1 MRVKK
6 YSLIAGIYPL
16 MKRTYW
22 LVLALALSASVVKA
36 QDQTNFTQFYLNPYL
51 INPSYVGIDGQSAL
65 SIIYRKQWMTIEG
78 APTIANFTLQ
88 TPISPRAGFG
98 FSVTNDVKGLLNNFS
113 ALLTFGFN
121 VPLADHAFIRFG
133 ISGGGS
139 WNTVDMEK
147 LESLSNDLALANIL
161 DNNASLTGNA
171 GISFHINTFQ
181 LGASMPTMFAPSYM
195 SQDAFT
201 VTEIKPFQS
210 LIINASNRF
219 YFGDDKHVFEPYALY
234 RMNAEL
240 PPQFEVAGIL
250 HLNHVIWIGGSYKQ
264 DFGISALGGIKLKN
278 AVAIGASY
286 SLQNSGINEL
296 NSPSVEVSLN
306 FLFGKRKKDAPLYSF
321 VNTVKEKEKKP
332 LRKSASQLIAERR
345 KAEEEARKLKLAEEA
360 KKRKEEEEAQKQVE
374 ALAQK
379 SREEE
384 ARRVQE
390 EEARRAQE
398 AEAQRLQQSEA
409 QRVREEER
417 VREEQRA
424 REEARAREAQLAQN
438 NPPPADTAG
447 VATAPRPRLVSDGQ
461 RHETFKRGGHNRE
474 LGTGDYIIAGVFS
487 SEANANRYTA
497 GLRELGYAAANGFL
511 TEKALWYVYIVK
523 TNDIYYARAERDKV
537 RKLRMF
543 RDAWLLTIVE

>member
-1 MRVKK
+1 MRVEK

-16 MKRTYW
+16 MKRTHW
-22 LVLALALSASVVKA
+22 FVLVLMLSVSVVKA

-98 FSVTNDVKGLLNNFS
+98 LSVTNDVKGLLNNSS

-121 VPLADHAFIRFG
+121 VPLAKHAFIRFG
-133 ISGGGS
+133 ISGGGT
-139 WNTVDMEK
+139 WNTVDMNK
-147 LESLSNDLALANIL
+147 LESLNNDPALANIL

-195 SQDAFT
+195 SQDAFNI
-201 VTEIKPFQS
+201 TEIKPFQS

-234 RMNAEL
+234 RMNAAL
-240 PPQFEVAGIL
+240 PPQFEVAGVL
-250 HLNHVIWIGGSYKQ
+250 HLNHVIWVGGSYKQ

-278 AVAIGASY
+278 ALAIGASY

-296 NSPSVEVSLN
+296 NSPSFEISLN
-306 FLFGKRKKDAPLYSF
+306 YLFGKRKKDAPLYSF

-332 LRKSASQLIAERR
+332 LRKSASQLIAEKR
-345 KAEEEARKLKLAEEA
+345 KAEEEARKKKLEEEA
-360 KKRKEEEEAQKQVE
+360 KKRKEEEEAQKRAE
-374 ALAQK
+374 ELAQK
-379 SREEE
+379 SRDEE
-384 ARRVQE
+384 AQRL
-390 EEARRAQE
+390 QE
-398 AEAQRLQQSEA
+398 AEAQRLQEAEA
-409 QRVREEER
+409 QRLREEER

-424 REEARAREAQLAQN
+424 QEEARAREAQLAQH
-438 NPPPADTAG
+438 NPPPTDTSRVVPAK
-447 VATAPRPRLVSDGQ
+447 PPLVSDGQ
-461 RHETFKRGGHNRE
+461 RHETFKRGGHARE
-474 LGTGDYIIAGVFS
+474 LGAGDYIIAGVFS

-497 GLRELGYAAANGFL
+497 GLNELGYAGANGFL
-511 TEKALWYVYIVK
+511 TEKQLWYVYILK
-523 TNDIYYARAERDKV
+523 TEDIHYAKAERDKF

-543 RDAWLLTIVE
+543 KDAWLLTIVE